1 MIHETALNCQ
11 VSFKWHPCKNDN
23 RTNGLMI
30 VLSLCTDKEYSRGK
44 GMVMK
49 KRQVVRYKGKL
60 IGTQIKG
67 WELDKDDDGNSNN
80 EYPVA
85 MNELGN
91 VMCDNDNSSVSSE
104 SSIK

>member
-1 MIHETALNCQ
+1 
-11 VSFKWHPCKNDN
+11 
-23 RTNGLMI
+23 
-30 VLSLCTDKEYSRGK
+30 
-44 GMVMK
+44 MVMK

-91 VMCDNDNSSVSSE
+91 VMLDAEDDDSSVSSE
-104 SSIK
+104 SSNE